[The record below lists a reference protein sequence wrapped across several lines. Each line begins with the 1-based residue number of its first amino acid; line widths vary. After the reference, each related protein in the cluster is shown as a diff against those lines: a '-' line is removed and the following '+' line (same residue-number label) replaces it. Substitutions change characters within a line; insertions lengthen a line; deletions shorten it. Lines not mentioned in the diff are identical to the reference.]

1 MRMKNIVFVLMANL
15 CTVLLFSCQ
24 SESGAIRRMCEN
36 VHKQYPQADLQ
47 DIYKTCYQDYFGSK
61 HLVTDTATARYYI
74 EKELAECRN
83 MDLSAMPRRE
93 PTGFRHRFTRVNL
106 SCVIDGELTE
116 EQLLELFM
124 EAAGT
129 DNAFGDNWV
138 DEWRRI
144 EQIAL
149 QVNPSWADAALQ
161 ANLQE
166 SAKNNQAVVHSA
178 AFREAYSPH
187 YRIVRNKK

>member
-1 MRMKNIVFVLMANL
+1 MKKIIV
-15 CTVLLFSCQ
+15 VLLMTVCMVALQACQ
-24 SESGAIRRMCEN
+24 SEKRAIRRMCEN

-61 HLVTDTATARYYI
+61 HLVTDTAAARYYL
-74 EKELAECRN
+74 EKELAECRGMN
-83 MDLSAMPRRE
+83 LGAMPRRE

-106 SCVIDGELTE
+106 ACVIDGELTE

-124 EAAGT
+124 EAAGKN
-129 DNAFGDNWV
+129 NAFGDNWAE
-138 DEWRRI
+138 EWRCI

-149 QVNPSWADAALQ
+149 QVNPSWADATLQ

-166 SAKNNQAVVHSA
+166 SAKNNQAVVHSK
-178 AFREAYSPH
+178 AFREAYTPH

>member
-1 MRMKNIVFVLMANL
+1 MMKNFVVVLMASL
-15 CTVLLFSCQ
+15 CLVMLQSCQ
-24 SESGAIRRMCEN
+24 SESRAIRHMCEN

-74 EKELAECRN
+74 EKELAECRD

-129 DNAFGDNWV
+129 DNAFSDNWAE
-138 DEWRRI
+138 EWRCI

-149 QVNPSWADAALQ
+149 QVDPSWANAVLQDSLRVAA
-161 ANLQE
+161 
-166 SAKNNQAVVHSA
+166 NNNRAVVHSK
-178 AFREAYSPH
+178 AFRETYTPH
-187 YRIVRNKK
+187 YRIVWNK

>member
-1 MRMKNIVFVLMANL
+1 MKKIIV
-15 CTVLLFSCQ
+15 VLLMTVCMVALQACQ
-24 SESGAIRRMCEN
+24 SEKRAIRRMCEN

-61 HLVTDTATARYYI
+61 HLVTDTAAARYYL
-74 EKELAECRN
+74 EKELAECRGMN
-83 MDLSAMPRRE
+83 LGAMPRRE

-106 SCVIDGELTE
+106 ACVIDGELTE

-161 ANLQE
+161 VNLQE

>member
-1 MRMKNIVFVLMANL
+1 MMKNFVVVLMASL
-15 CTVLLFSCQ
+15 CLVMLQSCQ
-24 SESGAIRRMCEN
+24 SESRAIRHMCEN

-61 HLVTDTATARYYI
+61 HLVTDTASVRYYI
-74 EKELAECRN
+74 EKELSECRN
-83 MDLSAMPRRE
+83 MDLSAMPRQE

-106 SCVIDGELTE
+106 ACVIDGELTE

-129 DNAFGDNWV
+129 DNAFGDNWA

-161 ANLQE
+161 SNLRE
-166 SAKNNQAVVHSA
+166 AAKNNQAVVHSKT
-178 AFREAYSPH
+178 FREAYTPH